1 MAPVS
6 RRNGGGIATH
16 RLVANTT
23 DEYSAA
29 LPGFTLDVVR
39 TGAGIGPD
47 IARATFSDDVTLA
60 SCVTGFPTLGR
71 TTVADD
77 RVVVGLLTSTPPRS
91 RWCEIDLDP
100 GMMLL
105 YGPGTEH
112 TASDPAGLGYIALS
126 VSLDRLAAAADA
138 AELSVRTPQR
148 GRVDIMPPTNRT
160 VHLAGLL
167 GSARHPQRETNDGP
181 FLARGDA
188 VHALAKAV
196 SDHRIALPGRDRQ
209 GSVDSRQII
218 TACIELAEAVGEPPS
233 IAQMCGVAHV
243 SERRLREAFVDT
255 FGVPPSRYFRLRAL
269 GKARRRLLARCSDLT
284 VGNAALDAASGT
296 SGDSRAT
303 TARCSANSR
312 LRRFEARRHLVR
324 PTSWLVVLSAIPR
337 LVSR

>member
-112 TASDPAGLGYIALS
+112 TASDPAGL
-126 VSLDRLAAAADA
+126 
-138 AELSVRTPQR
+138 
-148 GRVDIMPPTNRT
+148 N
-160 VHLAGLL
+160 
-167 GSARHPQRETNDGP
+167 
-181 FLARGDA
+181 
-188 VHALAKAV
+188 
-196 SDHRIALPGRDRQ
+196 
-209 GSVDSRQII
+209 
-218 TACIELAEAVGEPPS
+218 
-233 IAQMCGVAHV
+233 
-243 SERRLREAFVDT
+243 
-255 FGVPPSRYFRLRAL
+255 
-269 GKARRRLLARCSDLT
+269 
-284 VGNAALDAASGT
+284 
-296 SGDSRAT
+296 
-303 TARCSANSR
+303 
-312 LRRFEARRHLVR
+312 
-324 PTSWLVVLSAIPR
+324 
-337 LVSR
+337 